1 MFHQFFSIISLGL
14 TVPAEIEGCLTGD
27 IARCATEGDGA
38 CGLHALFS
46 EYVGAPGSKRLYKNN
61 ARLHLHAILQN
72 VGSVGI
78 MHMTIGHAPT
88 SSVLF
93 SLWKIY

>member
-46 EYVGAPGSKRLYKNN
+46 EYVGAPGSKRFYKDN
-61 ARLHLHAILQN
+61 ARLHLQSLFRN
-72 VGSVGI
+72 VGSEEI
-78 MHMTIGHAPT
+78 MHMATGHA
-88 SSVLF
+88 SNV
-93 SLWKIY
+93 